1 MVTAKRIKR
10 ILFTLVV
17 FSFVTLL
24 TMYVHTVYTLNINN
38 NNSIRYK
45 CATGAPWTTTT
56 TTTTSTISTDTSKY
70 DTNNKNPFHGDD
82 EGHYFITKSKNLFY
96 VSTLNLTKHRQT
108 PFAHIHMQKLEK
120 GSLPSPIQNIHWHWE
135 NISIKSKIKRYS
147 LNTFLKI
154 SHKIKDEILY
164 G

>member
-1 MVTAKRIKR
+1 MVTARIKR
-10 ILFTLVV
+10 ILFALVV

-38 NNSIRYK
+38 NNSIRNK
-45 CATGAPWTTTT
+45 CATGAPLTTT

-108 PFAHIHMQKLEK
+108 PFAHIHMHKLKK
-120 GSLPSPIQNIHWHWE
+120 GSLPSPIQNIYRH
-135 NISIKSKIKRYS
+135 
-147 LNTFLKI
+147 
-154 SHKIKDEILY
+154 
-164 G
+164 